1 LGYFFSAKPSK
12 LYQTLL
18 HAGQLLV
25 GITWNFPFCQPDKF
39 LMPWHTSV
47 GTMIYPSLILA
58 FGKAGKDLPKD
69 NIFDS
74 LGFH

>member
-1 LGYFFSAKPSK
+1 
-12 LYQTLL
+12 
-18 HAGQLLV
+18 
-25 GITWNFPFCQPDKF
+25 
-39 LMPWHTSV
+39 MPWHTSV